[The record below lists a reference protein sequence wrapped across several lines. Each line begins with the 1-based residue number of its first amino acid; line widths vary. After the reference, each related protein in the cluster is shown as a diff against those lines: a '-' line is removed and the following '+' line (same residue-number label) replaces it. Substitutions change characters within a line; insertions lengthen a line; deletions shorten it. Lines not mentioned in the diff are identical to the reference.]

1 MPIWTNLRVIV
12 RREYFQAVGSR
23 WFLLATIGAPL
34 LFIGMGVAAGWLAAG
49 GTDPAR
55 SSSPSMS
62 IADGTGVLYPRL
74 AAQFDALGYD
84 VEPVTWHADLVGEI
98 NGHLEDGN
106 TSGFIVL
113 QPDAVES
120 GEAILYANSRPSLLR
135 RTVIRDTL
143 TEAMARDRLATRG
156 LDPET
161 LIAGMDLRIETI
173 ESQDADRQAT
183 DVSETLAP
191 FAFIPGFLLLLVLF
205 VYGVRVMTATIEE
218 KANRVVE
225 VIVSCVPPWHLMLG
239 KIIGVGAVGLTQLA
253 IWITLIA
260 LVAGAGIAAIT
271 PSLSENDLA
280 ALATML
286 DLVTGLSA
294 VWFGLLFLGLFL
306 FGYFMFASMY
316 AALGAMCTT
325 PQETGQ
331 AGFVVNLLAIS
342 PLILLNPVAA
352 NPDSATAEI
361 LSLVPFFT
369 PVLIWPRLAVGAVAP
384 WQLAV
389 AFVLMGLTAV
399 ALAWA
404 AGRIYRTGILMTGKR
419 ATLPEVWR
427 WLRQA

>member
-1 MPIWTNLRVIV
+1 MPMWNNFRAIV
-12 RREYFQAVGSR
+12 RREYFQVVGSK
-23 WFLLATIGAPL
+23 WFILGTIGAPL
-34 LFIGMGVAAGWLAAG
+34 FFLGIGLAAGWLATG
-49 GTDPAR
+49 GIDPPR
-55 SSSPSMS
+55 TSSPSMS

-74 AAQFDALGYD
+74 AAKFDAAGYD

-98 NGHLEDGN
+98 DRHLKDGQ
-106 TSGFIVL
+106 TSGFILL
-113 QPDAVES
+113 QPDAVEN
-120 GEAILYANSRPSLLR
+120 GEAILYANGTPSLLR
-135 RTVIRDTL
+135 RTVIRDTVS
-143 TEAMARDRLATRG
+143 EAMARDRLATRG
-156 LDPET
+156 LDPES

-173 ESQDADRQAT
+173 ESQST
-183 DVSETLAP
+183 TPPGTEVSETLAD
-191 FAFIPGFLLLLVLF
+191 FAFFPGLLLLMALLI
-205 VYGVRVMTATIEE
+205 YGVRIMTATIEE

-260 LVAGAGIAAIT
+260 IVAGAGIAAIT
-271 PSLSENDLA
+271 PSLSANDLESLEA
-280 ALATML
+280 ML
-286 DLVTGLSA
+286 ELVTGLS
-294 VWFGLLFLGLFL
+294 VLWFGSLFLGLFL

-342 PLILLNPVAA
+342 PLILLSAVAA

-369 PVLIWPRLAVGAVAP
+369 PVLIWPRLAAGAVAP
-384 WQLAV
+384 WHLAV
-389 AFVLMGLTAV
+389 AFVLMGFTAV

-427 WLRQA
+427 WLRRA